1 MLPHDDKDYDDN
13 DDDGDDAD
21 NRQQDEQ
28 DDDDD
33 AALNAVSISKTA
45 DHKAPF
51 SYCPRHVYPSPP
63 LFLSLAC
70 SLFHSLLTVG
80 ELTNL

>member
-1 MLPHDDKDYDDN
+1 MLPHDDKDYDDNDNDN

-51 SYCPRHVYPSPP
+51 SYCPRLVYPS
-63 LFLSLAC
+63 LSLAC